1 MASAANSSAM
11 DVDVPTL
18 ASFATAPS
26 KAPSAEPADSVLPDA
41 DDDDDDADLS
51 DSEYETDP
59 DAEPDVF
66 YLTLDL
72 TIPQPA
78 LAGPS
83 TNPHHTQ
90 HPLPLKKSTQ
100 ILGASR
106 QQRHKPVPAWAR
118 PSSFRKDRL
127 QILDLASEQ
136 PLFSYQNKIYAGQ
149 WTKAVGSE
157 VFISGGIRN
166 REEEEEDK
174 EGAEYKEVPRISGG
188 GYYYSE
194 KDGSLASAFTGGRR
208 RNNGHMK
215 KPDRDEE
222 LMIMLDT
229 SEGQL
234 IGVGRERVHCTPAAV
249 KAKEWP
255 FREQLAGKSDFLRRL
270 EEVQIQRGEIGAE
283 DMEEEIEDEETGEED
298 AEEEE
303 EVGEGYFRRGWKEGD
318 PVGNADDQAR
328 MEGMMGTLEP
338 VIIPIRPQSPTKEIE
353 EDEEMPEKQLDV
365 PGPSNI
371 PLPDQ
376 KSEAAEIMMSLIAA
390 EVAAHNPEK
399 SVEGKEA
406 DKMVE

>member
-1 MASAANSSAM
+1 MASAANSTAM
-11 DVDVPTL
+11 DVDVTTP

-26 KAPSAEPADSVLPDA
+26 KAASAEPADSVLPDA
-41 DDDDDDADLS
+41 DSDDADLS

-66 YLTLDL
+66 YVTLDL
-72 TIPQPA
+72 TVPQPA

-106 QQRHKPVPAWAR
+106 HQRHKPVPAWAR

-149 WTKAVGSE
+149 WTKTVGSE
-157 VFISGGIRN
+157 VFISGGN
-166 REEEEEDK
+166 RDGEEEEDK
-174 EGAEYKEVPRISGG
+174 EGMEYKEVPRISGG

-215 KPDRDEE
+215 KPDRDGDM
-222 LMIMLDT
+222 MIMLDT

-234 IGVGRERVHCTPAAV
+234 IGVGRDRVHCTPAAV

-270 EEVQIQRGEIGAE
+270 EEVQIQRGEIGSE
-283 DMEEEIEDEETGEED
+283 EVEEEMEGEETGEEE
-298 AEEEE
+298 ARAEE

-318 PVGNADDQAR
+318 PVGNTDDQAR
-328 MEGMMGTLEP
+328 MDSEGAMGTSES
-338 VIIPIRPQSPTKEIE
+338 VTAPIHPQSSAKDIE
-353 EDEEMPEKQLDV
+353 GDVEMSENQLDV
-365 PGPSNI
+365 PRPSNVS
-371 PLPDQ
+371 LSDQ
-376 KSEAAEIMMSLIAA
+376 KNEATQIVTGLIAA
-390 EVAAHNPEK
+390 EVAAHNSEK
-399 SVEGKEA
+399 GVEENDA
-406 DKMVE
+406 DKRVD